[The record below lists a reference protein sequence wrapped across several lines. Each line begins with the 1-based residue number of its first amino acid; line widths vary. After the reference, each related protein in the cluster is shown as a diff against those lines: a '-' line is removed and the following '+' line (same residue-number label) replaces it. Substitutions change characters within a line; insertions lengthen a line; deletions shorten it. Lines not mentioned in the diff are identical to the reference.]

1 MILIRSAKQ
10 FQATLEKARRSGK
23 SIGFVPTMGA
33 LHEGH
38 LSLVR
43 KSKKQNSLTA
53 VSIFVN
59 PAQFGPKEDFKK
71 YPRVLKQ
78 DSELLKK
85 AGVDYLFYPSVEEI
99 YPVGTVCSV
108 KINAVKN
115 PYLINSLCGKYR
127 PGHFEGVATVV
138 AKLFNLTGA
147 CTAYFGEKD
156 WQQTRVI
163 KKLIEDFKF
172 QVELKVLPTLRE
184 SDGLAMSSR
193 NRYLS
198 FSDRRKA
205 GLFARILK
213 SAVKKAAAKE
223 PFTRVRQAAL
233 WDLKQLGI
241 KTQYFEF
248 VDGQTLEPISSG
260 RRGMRL
266 IAACFVGQ
274 TRLID
279 NVIIPASMSR

>member
-10 FQATLEKARRSGK
+10 FQITLEKARRSGK

-43 KSKKQNSLTA
+43 KSKNQNNLTA

-59 PAQFGPKEDFKK
+59 PTQFGPDEDFKK

-78 DSELLKK
+78 DVALLKK
-85 AGVDYLFYPSVEEI
+85 AGVDYLFYPSVEEV
-99 YPVGTVCSV
+99 YPKGTVCSV
-108 KINAVKN
+108 AIDSVKT
-115 PYLINSLCGKYR
+115 PYLIHSLCGRYR

-138 AKLFNLTGA
+138 AKLFNLSGA
-147 CTAYFGEKD
+147 CNAYFGEKD

-163 KKLIEDFKF
+163 KRLIEDFKF
-172 QVELKVLPTLRE
+172 PVSLKVLPTLRE
-184 SDGLAMSSR
+184 KDGLAMSSR

-205 GLFARILK
+205 GLFARALRI
-213 SAVKKAAAKE
+213 AARKAAEKE
-223 PFTRVRQAAL
+223 PLVRIQKTAL
-233 WDLKQLGI
+233 WDLKHLGLRP
-241 KTQYFEF
+241 QYFEF
-248 VDGQTLEPISSG
+248 VDGQTLEPLKKN

-266 IAACFVGQ
+266 IAACFAGE

-279 NVIIPASMSR
+279 NVIIRAPKT

>member
-1 MILIRSAKQ
+1 MKIIRSAKL
-10 FQATLEKARRSGK
+10 FQKTLELGRARGK

-43 KSKKQNSLTA
+43 ESKKQNDLTA

-59 PAQFGPKEDFKK
+59 PTQFGPQEDFKK

-78 DSELLKK
+78 DSALLKK
-85 AGVDYLFYPSVEEI
+85 TGIDYLFYPSVGEI
-99 YPVGTVCSV
+99 YPEGTVCSV
-108 KINAVKN
+108 KIDAVKN
-115 PYLINSLCGKYR
+115 PYLIYSLCGKYR

-138 AKLFNLTGA
+138 AKLFNLSGA

-163 KKLIEDFKF
+163 KRLIEDFKF
-172 QVELKVLPTLRE
+172 PVSLKVLPTLRE
-184 SDGLAMSSR
+184 KDGLAMSSR

-205 GLFARILK
+205 GLFARALK
-213 SAVKKAAAKE
+213 IAARKASTNESLERIQK
-223 PFTRVRQAAL
+223 TAL
-233 WDLKQLGI
+233 WDLKRLGLRP
-241 KTQYFEF
+241 QYFEF
-248 VDGQTLEPISSG
+248 VDGQTLQPLKKS

-266 IAACFVGQ
+266 IAACFAGK

-279 NVIIPASMSR
+279 NVIIRAPQK

>member
-1 MILIRSAKQ
+1 MKIIRSAKL
-10 FQATLEKARRSGK
+10 FQKTLELERARGK

-43 KSKKQNSLTA
+43 ESKKQNDLTA

-59 PAQFGPKEDFKK
+59 PTQFGPREDFKK

-78 DSELLKK
+78 DSALLKK
-85 AGVDYLFYPSVEEI
+85 ARIDYLFYPSVEEI
-99 YPVGTVCSV
+99 YPAGTVCSV
-108 KINAVKN
+108 KIDATKN

-138 AKLFNLTGA
+138 AKLFNLSGV
-147 CTAYFGEKD
+147 CTAYFGGKD

-163 KKLIEDFKF
+163 KSLIEDFKF
-172 QVELKVLPTLRE
+172 PVNLKVLPTLRE
-184 SDGLAMSSR
+184 KDGLAMSSR

-205 GLFARILK
+205 GLFARVLK
-213 SAVKKAAAKE
+213 VAARKAAEKE
-223 PFTRVRQAAL
+223 PLARIQKTAL
-233 WDLKQLGI
+233 WDLKRLGVLP
-241 KTQYFEF
+241 QYFEF
-248 VDGQTLEPISSG
+248 VDGQTLEPIKKS

-266 IAACFVGQ
+266 IAACFVGK

-279 NVIIPASMSR
+279 NVIIRAPKK